1 MILLI
6 TDVISTSTLN
16 QTVDIVHFQII
27 DGDPTIEDITQ
38 LLSKELEHA
47 FTPSYATKEKT
58 GRFLS
63 LSNECIKGMHFNA
76 EEHNELHH

>member
-6 TDVISTSTLN
+6 TDVINTSTLN
-16 QTVDIVHFQII
+16 QNVDIVHFQII
-27 DGDPTIEDITQ
+27 EGDPSIDDINQ
-38 LLSKELEHA
+38 LLSRELEHA
-47 FTPSYATKEKT
+47 FTPSYSTEEKI